1 VKILRYGVKLI
12 DIPFIQARNSNIEAL
27 NKFECS
33 KFKTVEQS
41 NRAIASTEWRS
52 VIASP
57 QGVAIPSFEIAT
69 SLTLLAMT
77 IKRRTTHNDNTF
89 RTFDI
94 WIL

>member
-1 VKILRYGVKLI
+1 MKIFRYGVKLI

-77 IKRRTTHNDNTF
+77 IKRRTTRDDNKKK
-89 RTFDI
+89 DDPQ
-94 WIL
+94 